1 MKNRFDISSLPWQ
14 NRPDH
19 RSLKFMRA
27 IWTESRP
34 CLFPCQHIY
43 GWSGRFLFATRNA
56 SLSLS
61 LSLSKCIVSRIIVQL
76 SRKPALDRTRSLLRL
91 ANDSIWIEWNFFFST
106 KLSFSLPFAFLI
118 RKRRSFFFF
127 FFCLLPTMKKF
138 PAFISSYINIK
149 EKIRRE
155 KNFRHYRRKRIVAMY
170 AWRWGRVLTRKEEN
184 EREERVSTLENS
196 LIRENGSRVKR
207 AIILN
212 SRSFNSV
219 SFSCFDGM
227 NLRCKIF
234 FASIDLALNR
244 IFKSTRVRRLRRAKG
259 ARTRGDKSRG
269 QKLSLLSKN
278 RFTPS

>member
-1 MKNRFDISSLPWQ
+1 
-14 NRPDH
+14 
-19 RSLKFMRA
+19 
-27 IWTESRP
+27 
-34 CLFPCQHIY
+34 
-43 GWSGRFLFATRNA
+43 
-56 SLSLS
+56 
-61 LSLSKCIVSRIIVQL
+61 
-76 SRKPALDRTRSLLRL
+76 
-91 ANDSIWIEWNFFFST
+91 
-106 KLSFSLPFAFLI
+106 
-118 RKRRSFFFF
+118 
-127 FFCLLPTMKKF
+127 MKKF

-234 FASIDLALNR
+234 FASIDLALNL
-244 IFKSTRVRRLRRAKG
+244 RVF
-259 ARTRGDKSRG
+259 DDYVG
-269 QKLSLLSKN
+269 QKAREQEATKVAGKSWACFRRIDSRLVSIKFNRPGLTWHTKSSFTLVIIMLLSPPPLFKYK
-278 RFTPS
+278 TTTE